1 MATTFKTATT
11 RMSWG
16 VIICALNILRLS
28 GREDFLH
35 FLVTHFPRHAG
46 QQHLTP
52 RGWPLT
58 RRALLSER
66 VVSAVPSDGQG
77 HQEAR
82 DHVVGGNR
90 GDGFDSLLFTEQ
102 GLEGLDDGAIDFHL
116 AG

>member
-11 RMSWG
+11 CISWG
-16 VIICALNILRLS
+16 VIVCALKRLRLS

-35 FLVTHFPRHAG
+35 FLVTHFFRHAG
-46 QQHLTP
+46 QQHLSL
-52 RGWPLT
+52 RGWPLR
-58 RRALLSER
+58 RRALLVEH
-66 VVSAVPSDGQG
+66 VVSAAPSDGQG

-90 GDGFDSLLFTEQ
+90 GDGFGSLLFTEQ
-102 GLEGLDDGAIDFHL
+102 GLECLDDGAIDFHL